1 MQRALRQVVNLQ
13 NRHQQLISYHN
24 TMDNDMTDEVKI
36 WGLTGQEMEAI
47 SAKHMP
53 ARIAEIMERM
63 GFVST
68 VQDGVAGR
76 LYKDGSFIPYEESQA
91 QDAD

>member
-1 MQRALRQVVNLQ
+1 MQCALRQVVNLQ
-13 NRHQQLISYHN
+13 NRHQELISYRN
-24 TMDNDMTDEVKI
+24 TMDNDMADEVKI

-47 SAKHMP
+47 SAEYMP

-68 VQDGVAGR
+68 VRDGAAGR

-91 QDAD
+91 QDTE

>member
-1 MQRALRQVVNLQ
+1 
-13 NRHQQLISYHN
+13 
-24 TMDNDMTDEVKI
+24 MTDEVKV
-36 WGLTGQEMEAI
+36 WGLTGQEIEAI

-53 ARIAEIMERM
+53 AHIAEIMERM

-68 VQDGVAGR
+68 ARDGVAGR

-91 QDAD
+91 EAAE